1 MKSTVAGALC
11 GLSGRFQPLSSHLGR
26 GIKDIAGWI
35 AGARRGMDV
44 APGGLQIVKANVPL
58 SEVMRYQAELKSMT
72 GGQGSF
78 AMEYS
83 HLAPA
88 PPPVQ
93 HQIVSKWQAEHG
105 HKDEE

>member
-1 MKSTVAGALC
+1 LEPIVSLEVVAPADKMG
-11 GLSGRFQPLSSHLGR
+11 
-26 GIKDIAGWI
+26 DINGDLNS
-35 AGARRGMDV
+35 RRAQITGMDV
-44 APGGLQIVKANVPL
+44 APGGLQVVKANVPL

-88 PPPVQ
+88 PPQVQ
-93 HQIVSKWQAEHG
+93 QQIVSKWHAEHG